1 MIHGNSNDPVL
12 IKRIGLKIWSLRDEV
27 ESVIQQH
34 LAHNTDGKNL
44 SPQDIQEI
52 RNEYAYSGPLEQKA
66 GLQLI
71 DGGAG
76 TENAESTSESGDDLE
91 AAMAAA
97 MGGGEDAGGSESGD
111 DLEAAMAAAMG
122 GDEIGESGDSE
133 ESGDDLEAAMAAAM
147 GGGDDSA
154 QTPTSPT
161 ASPQGGAKKI
171 IQRGSQ
177 NIKAERISRGVSILS
192 ELSMSGLYF
201 FSEKKFMEGQSIVI
215 EFQIPKRF
223 VLNAIVSFCRPFNIS
238 SRIISNRKV
247 EYRTVA
253 KFTFLKEGERTLLR
267 EFIKSIEPDIPAPM
281 VAAPKQQDEGGD
293 DDFDGLDGLDF

>member
-12 IKRIGLKIWSLRDEV
+12 IKRIGLKVWSLRDEV

-34 LAHNTDGKNL
+34 LAHNADGKSL
-44 SPQDIQEI
+44 TPEEIQEI
-52 RNEYAYSGPLEQKA
+52 RQEYSYTGPLHQKA

-71 DGGAG
+71 EGGA
-76 TENAESTSESGDDLE
+76 AESEGSQDSPESGDDLE

-97 MGGGEDAGGSESGD
+97 MDGGEEDNSGEDESGE
-111 DLEAAMAAAMG
+111 DLEAAMAEAMG
-122 GDEIGESGDSE
+122 GSE
-133 ESGDDLEAAMAAAM
+133 EAQ
-147 GGGDDSA
+147 SA
-154 QTPTSPT
+154 PPTSNEGP
-161 ASPQGGAKKI
+161 KKI
-171 IQRGSQ
+171 IQRGSH
-177 NIKAERISRGVSILS
+177 NIKAEKVSRGVTILS
-192 ELSMSGLYF
+192 ELSMGGLYF
-201 FSEKKFMEGQSIVI
+201 FSQNKFMEGQSIVI
-215 EFQIPKRF
+215 EFQIPKKF

-267 EFIKSIEPDIPAPM
+267 EFIRSIEPDIPAPV
-281 VAAPKQQDEGGD
+281 VAPPSSSDEGGD